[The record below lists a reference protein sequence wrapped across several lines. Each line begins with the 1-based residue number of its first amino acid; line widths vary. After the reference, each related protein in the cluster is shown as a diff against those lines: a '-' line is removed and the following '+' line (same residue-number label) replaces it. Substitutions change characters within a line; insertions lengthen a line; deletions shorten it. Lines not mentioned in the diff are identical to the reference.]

1 MYLGMV
7 SHCVSDGCTT
17 RPHFNKIN
25 PLLDKPEIYDYD
37 ENTGKIQIKN
47 LKEWKNIINEIKND
61 IRALYEN

>member
-1 MYLGMV
+1 MCYFLLISENTGKM
-7 SHCVSDGCTT
+7 
-17 RPHFNKIN
+17 KIN

-47 LKEWKNIINEIKND
+47 LKEWKKIINEIKND